1 MHECPLLLGPYLE
14 VEWINQSETNFS
26 RAAQSQ
32 RFWQGVICHVWKS
45 QFYKHWRHS
54 QKKEYE
60 LVDEPL
66 TILSGVF
73 LLLITF
79 ELI

>member
-1 MHECPLLLGPYLE
+1 MKPIL
-14 VEWINQSETNFS
+14 VEPHSPSGFGKVSFATSGSPNFTNT
-26 RAAQSQ
+26 
-32 RFWQGVICHVWKS
+32 GDIHK
-45 QFYKHWRHS
+45 
-54 QKKEYE
+54 KKEYE